1 MGKDLRLGWFES
13 LFGSWRQ
20 SGAGHAF
27 AKAAF
32 FEEIL
37 LEPPE
42 LLVEKVAGQLDQSDH
57 HIGGDERVG
66 VFDASLEGLVVCARL
81 AVELPEAF
89 GVAVLLGPFL
99 RAAQPQ
105 EVAVVFEQFTQTG

>member
-1 MGKDLRLGWFES
+1 MEKDLRLGYFES
-13 LFGSWRQ
+13 LSGSLGE

-42 LLVEKVAGQLDQSDH
+42 LLVEKVAGQL
-57 HIGGDERVG
+57 G
-66 VFDASLEGLVVCARL
+66 
-81 AVELPEAF
+81 
-89 GVAVLLGPFL
+89 VLLGGDYCGP
-99 RAAQPQ
+99 A
-105 EVAVVFEQFTQTG
+105 TQRQAIHSMTAPVKDNRCQ